1 MSTSLFNSLGTA
13 AHALDVFQQAMGV
26 VQNNVMNASTPG
38 YVTQT
43 LNLTANAYQ
52 LNSGLDGGVSASN
65 TEDSRNQFAEQ
76 SVWSQN
82 QGLGAAQAQS
92 SSLSALQS
100 FFDVSG
106 KSGIPAGLSSLYSA
120 FSAWS
125 SNPTDSTAQTQ
136 VISAAQQVIQQFNQT
151 ANNISQLETQ
161 TNQQLGSTVDQINQL
176 TSKIVAINVQ
186 IRSGGRSDPGLQ
198 AQLYNDLEQLSNY
211 STISVQLEGDGTAS
225 VLMNGQIPLAIGTSQ
240 TQLQVAYPSS
250 AGAANPSAPPDA
262 HIVTSAGQDVT
273 AQVGQ
278 GGQLGGLVQFR
289 NKTIPSLIGDQTQ
302 QGSLNQLAQTVADR
316 VNTLLTSGQIS
327 SGPPAVPGVAMFT
340 YTAGSAT
347 TVASSLALTSG
358 ASGISASNLAAIEP
372 GPPAVANGIASQ
384 LAQLANPTNSADML
398 NNMSYTGFYGS
409 IAADIGSQASTASD
423 AQTNETQ
430 LLNQAQS
437 MRSQLSGVSLD
448 QQAAKL
454 QEYEQ
459 DYQASAQLITVVNSM
474 TSTLITMMQNSP

>member
-1 MSTSLFNSLGTA
+1 MSSSLFSSISTA

-26 VQNNVMNASTPG
+26 VQNNVTNASTPG

-52 LNSGLDGGVSASN
+52 VNTGLDGGVSASN
-65 TEDSRNQFAEQ
+65 TEDARNQFAEK
-76 SVWSQN
+76 SVWNQN
-82 QGLGAAQAQS
+82 QALGAAQAQS
-92 SSLSALQS
+92 SSLSTLQS

-125 SNPTDSTAQTQ
+125 SNPADSTAQTQ
-136 VISAAQQVIQQFNQT
+136 VISAAQQVSQQFNQ
-151 ANNISQLETQ
+151 AASNIGQLETQ
-161 TNQQLGSTVDQINQL
+161 TNQQLGSTVNQINQI

-186 IRSGGRSDPGLQ
+186 IRNGGSNDPGLQ
-198 AQLYNDLEQLSNY
+198 AQLYNNLEQLSNY
-211 STISVQLEGDGTAS
+211 STISVQIENDGTAS

-240 TQLQVAYPSS
+240 TKLQVAYPSS
-250 AGAANPSAPPDA
+250 TGATNPSAPADA
-262 HIVTSAGQDVT
+262 HILTSTGQDVT

-278 GGQLGGLVQFR
+278 GGQLGGLLQFR
-289 NKTIPSLIGDQTQ
+289 NQTLPSVIGSQTQ
-302 QGSLNQLAQTVADR
+302 QGSLNQLAQSVADR
-316 VNTLLTSGQIS
+316 VNSLLTSGQVS

-340 YTAGSAT
+340 YTASSAT

-358 ASGISASNLAAIEP
+358 ASGISASNLAAIQP
-372 GPPAVANGIASQ
+372 GPPAVANGVASQ
-384 LAQLANPTNSADML
+384 LAQLADPTSSADML
-398 NNMSYTGFYGS
+398 NNMSYTSFYGS

-423 AQTNETQ
+423 NQTNETQ
-430 LLNQAQS
+430 MLNQAQS

-474 TSTLITMMQNSP
+474 TNTLMTMMQGA